1 MQKFLLGA
9 LFGGTLVWYTNDTFV
24 APINITI
31 TIGVNAEKK
40 PETSS

>member
-24 APINITI
+24 APVNIEIKIN
-31 TIGVNAEKK
+31 VNAEKK
-40 PETSS
+40 AEAA